1 MHSNDFFDDKIY
13 ELYYG
18 EVGKYPILSPAE
30 ERSLLVKYHCCP
42 LCKRQIP
49 PRSDATN
56 CPECGAVAPSELRGR
71 DYTCADCSA
80 TYVPVVNSRI
90 CPSCGSGR
98 DMESRQALVNANLR
112 FVIRR
117 AKKFTQDPD
126 GLRALISA
134 GNVGLMQAVD
144 RFDINTN
151 HRFLT
156 YAEWWI
162 RKEMH
167 DEMNNSNLVHVP
179 THKQK
184 TLRRIH
190 KFGKYVCINCGAR
203 TDSIYN
209 TNNLP
214 PCTNGDEHDLYIPL
228 VKDAAVLND
237 ALPID
242 DMQLSSADN
251 VESSVID
258 TGMEALLR
266 SVLSRMHLN
275 ERDRFIILGYFN
287 VATGDRKSDPKKLP
301 QLAAITGITPERVR
315 QIKER
320 LLSRL
325 KKELKKEEITTTVE
339 FC

>member
-1 MHSNDFFDDKIY
+1 MSANDFFEDKIY
-13 ELYYG
+13 ELYYK
-18 EVGKYPILSPAE
+18 EVGKYPILSPSD
-30 ERSLLVKYHCCP
+30 ERALLVRYHCCP
-42 LCKRQIP
+42 HCKRQIP
-49 PRSDATN
+49 PRTDATN
-56 CPECGAVAPSELRGR
+56 CPACGAVTPDELTGR
-71 DYTCADCSA
+71 DYTCADCA
-80 TYVPVVNSRI
+80 TSYVPVVNSEI
-90 CPSCGSGR
+90 CPDCGSGR
-98 DMESRQALVNANLR
+98 DMEARQALINANLR

-117 AKKFTQDPD
+117 AKKFTQDPE

-134 GNVGLMQAVD
+134 GNMGLMQAVD

-162 RKEMH
+162 RKEIM
-167 DEMNNSNLVHVP
+167 DERNNSNLVHVP

-190 KFGKYVCINCGAR
+190 RHGKYVCVHCEAR

-209 TNNLP
+209 TDNLP
-214 PCTNGDEHDLYIPL
+214 PCLPGHVHELDVPM
-228 VKDAAVLND
+228 VKDAGAMSD
-237 ALPID
+237 ALSID
-242 DMQLSSADN
+242 DLPLSSLDD
-251 VESSVID
+251 VESAVID
-258 TGMEALLR
+258 TGMETLLR
-266 SVLSRMHLN
+266 SVLNRMCLN
-275 ERDRFIILGYFN
+275 ERDKFIILGYFN

-320 LLSRL
+320 LLGALRREL
-325 KKELKKEEITTTVE
+325 RKESITRTAE